1 MGLRLLNPYLTSR
14 AMNSSSVARCR
25 QDQDPILSSSP
36 QISGFPSSAAR
47 LTLLDRYESYGTQR
61 SAIRGNS
68 LRYLE
73 SSPLFSHKHGQLSLH
88 QTQAEWLRHFETQ
101 FSRRSAMRIMY
112 GTTTP
117 ALRLP
122 LQRFSL
128 QSTAAMSSHCLWQL
142 PPQRADRPP
151 QYSPVSNLI
160 SDASDDTRARDAFVE
175 KHWSFMD
182 PLYDWQYTPTPRMEP
197 PVQHAAPLNPQIHQA
212 EEQRQ
217 PATASTP
224 PTQRTDLS
232 RPRDFGAF
240 IASTSIHR
248 TQSTGLRYRRDL
260 PTPGLAA
267 SRPKRR
273 PRPLDQ
279 ELLHEP
285 MNATLLYPQMS
296 PYSQPDDDIGHTTF
310 DYYPRS
316 VSQPVTPRLGETT
329 TAEHDIYATAL
340 PSHGP
345 PMENQLGSAGF
356 STGDAAFNDEH
367 EFRLFVEATAGLG
380 PIASIDDQMFV
391 SNLSGSQ
398 PVEIRASHREEP
410 HPFVSPI
417 AETPNTVQALQHLAQ
432 MPQGTHDPQPVRP
445 ELQRF
450 GSNFDDW
457 LESSPA
463 HPRLSQQH
471 SMPQM
476 SAHAPFGSWQDIADS
491 LPIEDELPDYAAS
504 QAQAQAAQR
513 VEATRRAQEL
523 QRRWQ
528 ESGSHVLR

>member
-1 MGLRLLNPYLTSR
+1 
-14 AMNSSSVARCR
+14 
-25 QDQDPILSSSP
+25 
-36 QISGFPSSAAR
+36 
-47 LTLLDRYESYGTQR
+47 
-61 SAIRGNS
+61 
-68 LRYLE
+68 
-73 SSPLFSHKHGQLSLH
+73 
-88 QTQAEWLRHFETQ
+88 
-101 FSRRSAMRIMY
+101 
-112 GTTTP
+112 
-117 ALRLP
+117 
-122 LQRFSL
+122 
-128 QSTAAMSSHCLWQL
+128 MSSNCLWEMS
-142 PPQRADRPP
+142 PQRADRPP
-151 QYSPVSNLI
+151 QYSPVLSLK
-160 SDASDDTRARDAFVE
+160 SRTSKDSPQRDVFIE

-182 PLYDWQYTPTPRMEP
+182 RMDPFYDLQYDPSVRMEP
-197 PVQHAAPLNPQIHQA
+197 SFQHAAPVD
-212 EEQRQ
+212 QRIDRPEAQKQ
-217 PATASTP
+217 PATAPLLPTP
-224 PTQRTDLS
+224 RTDPS

-240 IASTSIHR
+240 IASNSPHITSIQR

-316 VSQPVTPRLGETT
+316 VSQPVTPRLEETMTAAHDPYTT
-329 TAEHDIYATAL
+329 TLSSHGPAAEHDL
-340 PSHGP
+340 S
-345 PMENQLGSAGF
+345 SAGF

-380 PIASIDDQMFV
+380 PIASTDDQMFV

-398 PVEIRASHREEP
+398 SLDIRASHREET
-410 HPFVSPI
+410 HPFVSPV

-432 MPQGTHDPQPVRP
+432 MPQNTHDIQPLRP

-457 LESSPA
+457 LQASPA
-463 HPRLSQQH
+463 HPRLAQQH

-476 SAHAPFGSWQDIADS
+476 SAHAPLGSWQDIADS

-513 VEATRRAQEL
+513 IEATRRAQEL

>member
-1 MGLRLLNPYLTSR
+1 
-14 AMNSSSVARCR
+14 MNSSSVALCR
-25 QDQDPILSSSP
+25 QDQDPILSSPP
-36 QISGFPSSAAR
+36 QISRLPSSAAR
-47 LTLLDRYESYGTQR
+47 LALLDQYESYGSQR
-61 SAIRGNS
+61 SAIRGIVFGTLNLRHSSQTSTDNTRFCKPKLNGYGVLTPNS
-68 LRYLE
+68 AENLLCVLCTALH
-73 SSPLFSHKHGQLSLH
+73 PCFPISLH
-88 QTQAEWLRHFETQ
+88 
-101 FSRRSAMRIMY
+101 
-112 GTTTP
+112 
-117 ALRLP
+117 
-122 LQRFSL
+122 RFSS
-128 QSTAAMSSHCLWQL
+128 QSTAAMSSHYRWRLAH
-142 PPQRADRPP
+142 QRADRPP
-151 QYSPVSNLI
+151 QYSSVSNLI
-160 SDASDDTRARDAFVE
+160 SDRGNDICARDAFVE

-182 PLYDWQYTPTPRMEP
+182 PLYDWQYNAAPQMEP
-197 PVQHAAPLNPQIHQA
+197 SVQHAAPIDQHFHQA
-212 EEQRQ
+212 EAQRQ
-217 PATASTP
+217 PVTASTP
-224 PTQRTDLS
+224 PAQRTDLS

-240 IASTSIHR
+240 IASNSHITSIQR

-279 ELLHEP
+279 ERLHEP

-296 PYSQPDDDIGHTTF
+296 PYTQAEDDISHATF

-329 TAEHDIYATAL
+329 TAAHDTYATDL
-340 PSHGP
+340 SSYGP
-345 PMENQLGSAGF
+345 GVENQFSERGF
-356 STGDAAFNDEH
+356 STNDAAFNDEH

-398 PVEIRASHREEP
+398 PVDIRPSYREEA
-410 HPFVSPI
+410 HTFVSPI

-432 MPQGTHDPQPVRP
+432 MPQGTYDTQPTRP
-445 ELQRF
+445 DLQRF
-450 GSNFDDW
+450 GSNFDNW
-457 LESSPA
+457 LQSPPA
-463 HPRLSQQH
+463 PPRLTQQH

-476 SAHAPFGSWQDIADS
+476 SAHAPLGSWQDIADS

-528 ESGSHVLR
+528 QSGSHVLR

>member
-1 MGLRLLNPYLTSR
+1 M
-14 AMNSSSVARCR
+14 
-25 QDQDPILSSSP
+25 D
-36 QISGFPSSAAR
+36 
-47 LTLLDRYESYGTQR
+47 
-61 SAIRGNS
+61 
-68 LRYLE
+68 
-73 SSPLFSHKHGQLSLH
+73 H
-88 QTQAEWLRHFETQ
+88 
-101 FSRRSAMRIMY
+101 
-112 GTTTP
+112 
-117 ALRLP
+117 
-122 LQRFSL
+122 
-128 QSTAAMSSHCLWQL
+128 
-142 PPQRADRPP
+142 
-151 QYSPVSNLI
+151 
-160 SDASDDTRARDAFVE
+160 
-175 KHWSFMD
+175 MD
-182 PLYDWQYTPTPRMEP
+182 PFYDLQYDPSVRMEP
-197 PVQHAAPLNPQIHQA
+197 SFQHAAPVDQQIHRA
-212 EEQRQ
+212 EAQRQ
-217 PATASTP
+217 PATASIP
-224 PTQRTDLS
+224 PTQRTDPS

-240 IASTSIHR
+240 IASNSPHISSIQR

-260 PTPGLAA
+260 LTPGLAA

-316 VSQPVTPRLGETT
+316 VSQPVTPRLGETM
-329 TAEHDIYATAL
+329 TAEHDPYATTL
-340 PSHGP
+340 SSHGP
-345 PMENQLGSAGF
+345 AAEHDLSSAGF

-398 PVEIRASHREEP
+398 PVDIRAPHREET

-432 MPQGTHDPQPVRP
+432 MPQSTHDIQPSRP

-457 LESSPA
+457 LQASPA
-463 HPRLSQQH
+463 HPRLAQQH

-476 SAHAPFGSWQDIADS
+476 SAHAPLGSWQDIADS

-513 VEATRRAQEL
+513 IEATRRAQEL

>member
-1 MGLRLLNPYLTSR
+1 
-14 AMNSSSVARCR
+14 
-25 QDQDPILSSSP
+25 
-36 QISGFPSSAAR
+36 
-47 LTLLDRYESYGTQR
+47 
-61 SAIRGNS
+61 
-68 LRYLE
+68 
-73 SSPLFSHKHGQLSLH
+73 
-88 QTQAEWLRHFETQ
+88 
-101 FSRRSAMRIMY
+101 
-112 GTTTP
+112 
-117 ALRLP
+117 
-122 LQRFSL
+122 
-128 QSTAAMSSHCLWQL
+128 MSSHCLWAL

-160 SDASDDTRARDAFVE
+160 SDASNNIRARDAFVE

-182 PLYDWQYTPTPRMEP
+182 PPYDWQYNATPRMEP
-197 PVQHAAPLNPQIHQA
+197 PVQHAAPLDLEIQQA
-212 EEQRQ
+212 EAQRQ
-217 PATASTP
+217 STTTSTP
-224 PTQRTDLS
+224 PTQRTDPS
-232 RPRDFGAF
+232 RPREFGAF
-240 IASTSIHR
+240 IASNSHITSLQR

-296 PYSQPDDDIGHTTF
+296 PYSQPDDDVGHTTF

-329 TAEHDIYATAL
+329 TAAHDTYATAFS
-340 PSHGP
+340 PT
-345 PMENQLGSAGF
+345 ENELSSVGF
-356 STGDAAFNDEH
+356 STGDAAFNNEH

-398 PVEIRASHREEP
+398 PVDIRASHREEAP
-410 HPFVSPI
+410 PFVSPI

-432 MPQGTHDPQPVRP
+432 MPQGTHDTQPVRP

-457 LESSPA
+457 LESPPA
-463 HPRLSQQH
+463 QPRLAQQH

-476 SAHAPFGSWQDIADS
+476 SAHAPFGNWQDIADS

>member
-1 MGLRLLNPYLTSR
+1 M
-14 AMNSSSVARCR
+14 
-25 QDQDPILSSSP
+25 
-36 QISGFPSSAAR
+36 
-47 LTLLDRYESYGTQR
+47 DR
-61 SAIRGNS
+61 
-68 LRYLE
+68 
-73 SSPLFSHKHGQLSLH
+73 
-88 QTQAEWLRHFETQ
+88 
-101 FSRRSAMRIMY
+101 
-112 GTTTP
+112 
-117 ALRLP
+117 
-122 LQRFSL
+122 
-128 QSTAAMSSHCLWQL
+128 
-142 PPQRADRPP
+142 
-151 QYSPVSNLI
+151 
-160 SDASDDTRARDAFVE
+160 
-175 KHWSFMD
+175 MD
-182 PLYDWQYTPTPRMEP
+182 PFYDLQYDMSARMEP
-197 PVQHAAPLNPQIHQA
+197 SFQHAAPVDQHFDQPEA
-212 EEQRQ
+212 QRQ
-217 PATASTP
+217 PARGSMP
-224 PTQRTDLS
+224 PTQWADPS

-240 IASTSIHR
+240 IASNSHIASIQR

-260 PTPGLAA
+260 PTPGLTP
-267 SRPKRR
+267 SRSKRR

-316 VSQPVTPRLGETT
+316 VSQPVTPRLGETS
-329 TAEHDIYATAL
+329 TAAHETYATAF

-345 PMENQLGSAGF
+345 AAENEFNSTGF

-398 PVEIRASHREEP
+398 PVDIRASHRAET
-410 HPFVSPI
+410 HPFVSPV

-432 MPQGTHDPQPVRP
+432 MPQGTHDPQPARP

-457 LESSPA
+457 LHSSPA
-463 HPRLSQQH
+463 HPRLAQQH

-476 SAHAPFGSWQDIADS
+476 SAHAPLGSWQDIADS

-513 VEATRRAQEL
+513 QA
-523 QRRWQ
+523 
-528 ESGSHVLR
+528 SGSHVLR

>member
-1 MGLRLLNPYLTSR
+1 M
-14 AMNSSSVARCR
+14 
-25 QDQDPILSSSP
+25 
-36 QISGFPSSAAR
+36 
-47 LTLLDRYESYGTQR
+47 
-61 SAIRGNS
+61 
-68 LRYLE
+68 
-73 SSPLFSHKHGQLSLH
+73 
-88 QTQAEWLRHFETQ
+88 
-101 FSRRSAMRIMY
+101 
-112 GTTTP
+112 
-117 ALRLP
+117 
-122 LQRFSL
+122 
-128 QSTAAMSSHCLWQL
+128 
-142 PPQRADRPP
+142 
-151 QYSPVSNLI
+151 I
-160 SDASDDTRARDAFVE
+160 SDASNNIRARNALVE
-175 KHWSFMD
+175 KHWLLMD
-182 PLYDWQYTPTPRMEP
+182 PSCEWQYNETPRTEP
-197 PVQHAAPLNPQIHQA
+197 LGQHAAPLDPQIQRA
-212 EEQRQ
+212 EARRQ
-217 PATASTP
+217 PATTSTP
-224 PTQRTDLS
+224 PTQRTDLP

-240 IASTSIHR
+240 IASNSHITSVQR
-248 TQSTGLRYRRDL
+248 TQRTGLRYRRDL
-260 PTPGLAA
+260 PTPGLTA

-296 PYSQPDDDIGHTTF
+296 PYSQPDDDIGNTTF

-316 VSQPVTPRLGETT
+316 VSQPVTPWLGETT
-329 TAEHDIYATAL
+329 TAPHDTYATAF

-345 PMENQLGSAGF
+345 WTENELGRADF

-391 SNLSGSQ
+391 FNLSGSQ
-398 PVEIRASHREEP
+398 PVDIRASSHENSP
-410 HPFVSPI
+410 PIVSPV
-417 AETPNTVQALQHLAQ
+417 AETPNTVQALHHLAQ
-432 MPQGTHDPQPVRP
+432 MPQGTHDPQPTRP
-445 ELQRF
+445 DLQRF

-463 HPRLSQQH
+463 YPRLAQP
-471 SMPQM
+471 MPQM
-476 SAHAPFGSWQDIADS
+476 SAHAPFGNWQDIADS